1 MHTSLMTYYQTNF
14 ALIHHHKWQIEY
26 IENLMPWEKD
36 IYITMLVQFL
46 KEEEERLKEQELQNR
61 R

>member
-1 MHTSLMTYYQTNF
+1 MHTSLMTYYQTTF

>member
-1 MHTSLMTYYQTNF
+1 MTYYQTNF